1 MSDSRADMRRKIDNW
16 FDLHLDEMLEDFR
29 KLIAVK
35 SVRGLPQ
42 EGAPYGEGSRAV
54 LALAKTMLE
63 ERGYPVCEFEDI
75 MITADMGPS
84 PPQLGILAHLDIVD
98 PGEGW
103 DTDPYVMT
111 IKDNRIYARGTV
123 DNKGPALAGMYAMYC
138 VNDIYPKLKSGFRLI
153 LGSGEETGCD
163 DIAQYLSK
171 NEPPPSVFT
180 PDADYP
186 VVNTEKGRAAVFFNA
201 AWEKDIVLPRVVSIT
216 GGRTMNVVPNRA
228 EAVIE
233 GMTPDE
239 AEPYCSEYSAKTG
252 APISPVVDGDKL
264 IVKAEGTAAHAAM
277 LHLGLNAQTALL
289 EMLAAMPFAESKGQD
304 KIRALSRL
312 FPHGDIYGRAL
323 GIEMS
328 DAESGKLTVNFGV
341 LDFTETGFTGNIDSR
356 TSVCADKTDLLG
368 MIRDALEREGV
379 RMTHSNVSKSHH
391 TPGDSVF
398 VQTLLRIYEEYTG
411 EPGRCLA
418 IGGQTYV
425 HDIPGGV
432 AFGCEMEGTDNR
444 IHGAN
449 EFIGIPQL
457 IISAKMFTQAIV
469 DTCADI

>member
-1 MSDSRADMRRKIDNW
+1 
-16 FDLHLDEMLEDFR
+16 
-29 KLIAVK
+29 
-35 SVRGLPQ
+35 
-42 EGAPYGEGSRAV
+42 
-54 LALAKTMLE
+54 
-63 ERGYPVCEFEDI
+63 
-75 MITADMGPS
+75 
-84 PPQLGILAHLDIVD
+84 
-98 PGEGW
+98 
-103 DTDPYVMT
+103 
-111 IKDNRIYARGTV
+111 
-123 DNKGPALAGMYAMYC
+123 MYAMYC
-138 VNDIYPKLKSGFRLI
+138 VNDIYPNLKSGFRLI

-201 AWEKDIVLPRVVSIT
+201 TWEKDIALPRVVSIT

-233 GMTPDE
+233 GMTLDE
-239 AEPYCSEYSAKTG
+239 AEPYCAEYSAKTG
-252 APISPVVDGDKL
+252 APISPFVDGDKL
-264 IVKAEGTAAHAAM
+264 TIKAEGTAAHAAM

-356 TSVCADKTDLLG
+356 TSACADKTDLLG
-368 MIRDALEREGV
+368 MIRDALDREGI
-379 RMTHSNVSKSHH
+379 RLTHSNVSKSHH

-457 IISAKMFTQAIV
+457 IISAKMFAQAIV
-469 DTCADI
+469 DTCADV